1 MDFHLWPTIKMP
13 LLLALMLPVV
23 VACSESADTPAPEQ
37 KPVTKIAEIY
47 FRYGTEAAARSSGA
61 WNEATYKALMNS
73 ETMSKGA
80 RCVQDK
86 VVSKGRGLYR
96 ETRLQSLLLKHV
108 FPADLS
114 TYSAFVDD
122 AAVHNTALV
131 RLKIL
136 GFASYEAAIKSNN
149 MIVRSLLT
157 EYTHYARFRNMHD
170 VSKGVQASNVVI
182 NSCAPDAI
190 TNMLGGVGGNDPN

>member
-1 MDFHLWPTIKMP
+1 MLGKILFKTA
-13 LLLALMLPVV
+13 ALCAVV
-23 VACSESADTPAPEQ
+23 VGGLTACGEAGKESAPEQ

-61 WNEATYKALMNS
+61 WNEASYKALMNS
-73 ETMSKGA
+73 ETISKGA
-80 RCVQDK
+80 RCVQDR

-131 RLKIL
+131 RLKKL

-157 EYTHYARFRNMHD
+157 EYTHYARFRNLHD
-170 VSKGVQASNVVI
+170 VSKGVQASNAVI
-182 NSCAPDAI
+182 NSCAPNAI
-190 TNMLGGVGGNDPN
+190 TNMLGE